1 MEEKAVVRI
10 TRVYTRTGDKGTTR
24 LAGGQSISKSHLR
37 IEAYGTVDEL
47 NSVLGWCAVAV
58 ESLPNL
64 SSLHAWLLTIQNELF
79 NLGSQLA
86 VLPEDRRETT
96 PTVTQQAIE
105 RLEKQIDEMNDA
117 LPALTSFILPG
128 GSETASRLHIAR
140 SVCRRAERILVHL
153 QESGEHLDGTE
164 IPYVNRLSDWL
175 FVAARFVIHQE
186 GKKEILWQP

>member
-1 MEEKAVVRI
+1 MEEYLMVRI

-58 ESLPNL
+58 ESLPNS
-64 SSLHAWLLTIQNELF
+64 SSLFAWLRTIQNELF

-96 PTVTQQAIE
+96 PVITPNAIE
-105 RLEKQIDEMNDA
+105 RLEKQIDEMNND

-128 GSETASRLHIAR
+128 GSEAAARLHIAR

-153 QESGEHLDGTE
+153 QESEEHLDGTE
-164 IPYVNRLSDWL
+164 IPYLNRLSDWL

-186 GKKEILWQP
+186 GKSEILWQP